1 MQTEAQDNRTTE
13 ELARDLA
20 ANREALRALRFRV
33 RIGQE
38 THVRTIRALRTKIAQ
53 TATALRAKRSLPTA

>member
-13 ELARDLA
+13 ELARELVTL
-20 ANREALRALRFRV
+20 REELRAVRFRV

-38 THVRTIRALRTKIAQ
+38 THVRRIRALRTKIAQ
-53 TATALRAKRSLPTA
+53 TSTALCVQSLRAV